1 MPDKFD
7 RFPLTVSADC
17 YIAIGNR
24 QSQLGNYPSALAAY
38 DRAITIAPSYA
49 RAYNYRGSF
58 RYAKLGDIQGALVDF
73 DAAITSGRLRQRIR
87 PRLCDRPC

>member
-7 RFPLTVSADC
+7 RYPPAVSPDC

-58 RYAKLGDIQGALVDF
+58 RYAKLGDIQGAMVD
-73 DAAITSGRLRQRIR
+73 
-87 PRLCDRPC
+87 